1 MSYEIENHEYK
12 PKNFLAGDFPTVP
25 ESGTAGADIAEFTP
39 VTKDADGN
47 ITPITSTNVDD
58 VIGISVEAAAA
69 GDPVVYYMTGEF
81 FANSINLPEGVT
93 IDVLKDALRKVS
105 IFLKD

>member
-1 MSYEIENHEYK
+1 MSYKIENFEHK

-25 ESGTAGADIAEFTP
+25 ESDIAGADIEEFTP
-39 VTKDADGN
+39 VAKDTEGN
-47 ITPITSTNVDD
+47 IIPLTADTIDD
-58 VIGISVEAAAA
+58 VIGISVEGAIT

-81 FANSINLPEGVT
+81 FASAINLPEGVT